1 MRSFLMMTAVAA
13 GVSILSACVGPIPG
27 YQMSA
32 YRGQPVSAVIAKF
45 GSPTART
52 VMDDNEVYYWSNIPF
67 ISGQTHF
74 CRIWTIVNKQEIITN
89 WGYESCA
96 F

>member
-1 MRSFLMMTAVAA
+1 MRPFLMMTAVVA
-13 GVSILSACVGPIPG
+13 GASILSACGPIPG
-27 YQMSA
+27 YQMNV

-52 VMDDNEVYYWSNIPF
+52 VMDGNEVYYWSNIPF

-74 CRIWTIVNKQEIITN
+74 CRIWTIVDKQNIITN
-89 WGYESCA
+89 WGYEGCA